1 MGSHQRKDLLASI
14 RGQTVVMPNMRPIFE
29 KYTGEP
35 NPNYRALIPVVD
47 RKLESLEPNEKRL
60 AKLKTADF
68 ALFASHW
75 WPHADFD
82 QLRIV
87 AYLAIWLFL
96 WDDVLDEPTGEYAD
110 NFEAAQS
117 YRKETVQFLADTLGL
132 SASKEMSIVV
142 TYSPFKN
149 FKGFGS
155 RLKLMLEIALGVSPS
170 EKNSLKRFGF
180 LAGLRTWGKQ
190 LGTAVKCRLR
200 TKSPNR
206 SPPTASHPII
216 EGFRVIGDEL
226 RTAYTIEQRQNL
238 FEDLK
243 FYIGTTETEQRF
255 HLDGKLPTLKEYW
268 EVRMGT
274 SAVAACLAM
283 IEFTNKI
290 KGPYRSTNH
299 PLLKALSDE
308 ANIIVIMQVNRDPHL
323 IPLSVSV
330 CGGVQQAI
338 DRAQTDL
345 LAAVDRF
352 DAEAEKILSGP
363 NTTGF
368 SDRELRIFV
377 DGCRDCWVGN
387 FNWSLCTGRYGL
399 DAIDQKGG
407 SFNLSL

>member
-68 ALFASHW
+68 ALFASH
-75 WPHADFD
+75 
-82 QLRIV
+82 
-87 AYLAIWLFL
+87 
-96 WDDVLDEPTGEYAD
+96 
-110 NFEAAQS
+110 
-117 YRKETVQFLADTLGL
+117 
-132 SASKEMSIVV
+132 
-142 TYSPFKN
+142 
-149 FKGFGS
+149 
-155 RLKLMLEIALGVSPS
+155 
-170 EKNSLKRFGF
+170 
-180 LAGLRTWGKQ
+180 
-190 LGTAVKCRLR
+190 
-200 TKSPNR
+200 SPNR

-308 ANIIVIMQVNRDPHL
+308 ANIIVIMQKEIVQGCLDSL